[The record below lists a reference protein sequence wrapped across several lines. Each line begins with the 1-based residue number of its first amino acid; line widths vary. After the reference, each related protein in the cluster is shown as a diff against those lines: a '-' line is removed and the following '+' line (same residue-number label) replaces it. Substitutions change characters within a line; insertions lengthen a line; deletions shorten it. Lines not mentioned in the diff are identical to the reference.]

1 MPKTHRPLLV
11 LLSVAI
17 SLMMVTPAGAESLS
31 TTRAR
36 RDAARARRAQ
46 IAAQINTL
54 KSTDTQLE
62 AAVRVLDAQ
71 VGSQQATV
79 ESTRQAADAARVAQS
94 AADAKLSAT
103 QARISHLR
111 GAVVARAVDA
121 YIRPRQTPLSSM
133 FTSKSIGDASRK
145 SQLLTEV
152 ASNDTDVIDSLRSA
166 IEDLSLEQGAVRK
179 ARALADSRRK
189 AADSRLSD
197 LKASQL
203 QQLRLAAALQDRIA
217 SFASESGQLAGIES
231 SLSAL
236 IQSKEAANRASR
248 GGDTSFDG
256 RVSAAGII
264 WPLRGPITSEFGPRW
279 GGFHP
284 GIDIAAP
291 NGTPIHAAKA
301 GTVIFAAY
309 NGGYGNFVC
318 IDHGGGFTTCY
329 AHQSRLAVSDGQ
341 QVAQGDVIGYE
352 GSTGYSTGP
361 HLHFET
367 RIDGNPQNPRRYL
380 P

>member
-17 SLMMVTPAGAESLS
+17 TVLMATPVGAESLS

-54 KSTDTQLE
+54 KSTDTQIE
-62 AAVRVLDAQ
+62 TAVHLLDAQ
-71 VGSQQATV
+71 VGAQQATV
-79 ESTRQAADAARVAQS
+79 EAARQAADAARVAQD
-94 AADAKLSAT
+94 AADSKLAAT
-103 QARISHLR
+103 EVRIAHLR
-111 GAVVARAVDA
+111 SAVVARAVDA

-152 ASNDTDVIDSLRSA
+152 ASTDTDIIDSLRSA

-179 ARALADSRRK
+179 ARALADTRRK
-189 AADSRLSD
+189 AADGRLAE

-203 QQLRLAAALQDRIA
+203 QQLRLAAALHDRIA
-217 SFASESGQLAGIES
+217 SFAAESGQLASIES

-236 IQSKEAANRASR
+236 IQSKEAASQ
-248 GGDTSFDG
+248 GSFDG
-256 RVSAAGII
+256 TVSAAGII
-264 WPLRGPITSEFGPRW
+264 WPLRGPVTSEFGPRW

-291 NGTPIHAAKA
+291 SGTPIHAAKA
-301 GTVIFAAY
+301 GTVIFAGY

-329 AHQSRLAVSDGQ
+329 AHQSRIAVSDGQ
-341 QVAQGDVIGYE
+341 QVSQGQVIGYE

-367 RIDGNPQNPRRYL
+367 RINGNPQNPRRYL